1 MKVAFSSFVATTAM
15 GAAIATNGPAVAI
28 VGDGGFAI
36 NGSELLT
43 AVREGLTLVVLVVV
57 DRQLGLI
64 RAQQLQRTGKPTGV
78 DLSLPDL
85 ELFARSV
92 GADYLELSDG
102 DPGLIGDCLT
112 SGRVTV
118 VELPATDAP
127 GLGRAQ
133 ARGLMV
139 AAGRRLLRR

>member
-57 DRQLGLI
+57 DRRLGLI

-78 DLSLPDL
+78 DLPSPISSSL
-85 ELFARSV
+85 R
-92 GADYLELSDG
+92 
-102 DPGLIGDCLT
+102 DP
-112 SGRVTV
+112 S
-118 VELPATDAP
+118 AP
-127 GLGRAQ
+127 TT
-133 ARGLMV
+133 
-139 AAGRRLLRR
+139 